1 MRTRKLLLDLHDLL
15 TAGLRDYPFPV
26 PCVYGAAME
35 GGQPRSA
42 SEAFSAQNA
51 SESECCTGCAAER
64 HLHDVRVFL
73 HGLPEELGEGC
84 YPFVVIR
91 WAEGRQEDTQTQTLA
106 HETVGFV
113 LGVYAPENQEQAGL
127 LTAELLDAVRQI
139 LWRNRLLA
147 KMFELV
153 PPLRSGI
160 PSPKEK
166 WNQYHMA
173 TVEAEWNY
181 VLPPRGMGK
190 NGAEYGISTGIR

>member
-15 TAGLRDYPFPV
+15 TAGLRDYPFPA
-26 PCVYGAAME
+26 PDSDEGA
-35 GGQPRSA
+35 G
-42 SEAFSAQNA
+42 EA
-51 SESECCTGCAAER
+51 C
-64 HLHDVRVFL
+64 DVRVFL

-190 NGAEYGISTGIR
+190 NGAEYGVSTGIR

>member
-91 WAEGRQEDTQTQTLA
+91 WAEGRRKTRRRRRWRMKPWGSCWASTR
-106 HETVGFV
+106 
-113 LGVYAPENQEQAGL
+113 P
-127 LTAELLDAVRQI
+127 RI
-139 LWRNRLLA
+139 RNRPA
-147 KMFELV
+147 F
-153 PPLRSGI
+153 
-160 PSPKEK
+160 
-166 WNQYHMA
+166 
-173 TVEAEWNY
+173 
-181 VLPPRGMGK
+181 
-190 NGAEYGISTGIR
+190 